1 MADIS
6 SHQNN
11 EHVQKLLVAVL
22 TNPQTGWTGP
32 SAVAGAGGRGVGVAA
47 KGASMPARTPKPSQ

>member
-11 EHVQKLLVAVL
+11 ENVQKLLVSVF
-22 TNPQTGWTGP
+22 TNSQTGWTGP
-32 SAVAGAGGRGVGVAA
+32 ATVAGAGGRGVGAAA
-47 KGASMPARTPKPSQ
+47 KGSSMPARTPKPSQ

>member
-11 EHVQKLLVAVL
+11 ENVQKLLVSVF
-22 TNPQTGWTGP
+22 TNSQTGWTGP
-32 SAVAGAGGRGVGVAA
+32 ATVAGAARFSAMVGTN
-47 KGASMPARTPKPSQ
+47 GAMAE